1 MAWSDEPIS
10 KPHSLANFA
19 DLLSQGLLGSM
30 SRFSHFQIVEWC
42 SQFVEG
48 YDLTPDDSFSISP
61 TEAIGLAD
69 DVVVQWEL
77 FLASQYT
84 LDDLNKFALYDVV
97 LPKTF
102 FEDWLNTLLAL
113 PTHH

>member
-1 MAWSDEPIS
+1 MAWSDKTID
-10 KPHSLANFA
+10 KAFTLKNFA

-42 SQFVEG
+42 SHFVEE
-48 YDLTPDDSFSISP
+48 YDLTADPEIPLTPSAAIS
-61 TEAIGLAD
+61 LAD

-77 FLASQYT
+77 YLATQYT
-84 LDDLNKFALYDVV
+84 LDDLHKFSLSDVV

-102 FEDWLNTLLAL
+102 FEQWLNQALAL
-113 PTHH
+113 PTQH